1 MSDEKF
7 QYWLSSFRKKFPE
20 IALILEKNL
29 PIESDSE
36 SREEQSIEIIEKTL
50 HQLEKRFDAIEIAIA
65 TLSSELK
72 NTNAH
77 LFMALK
83 GDVSE
88 IPVAWGMR
96 DKKGGI
102 YDCHYYEY
110 GDFVV
115 PLYAQPIDKFPEQKD
130 VLSKMQ
136 ERIDNLDRLFK
147 ASVFS
152 K

>member
-1 MSDEKF
+1 M
-7 QYWLSSFRKKFPE
+7 
-20 IALILEKNL
+20 
-29 PIESDSE
+29 
-36 SREEQSIEIIEKTL
+36 EIIEKAL

-83 GDVSE
+83 GEVSQ
-88 IPVAWGMR
+88 IPVAWGIR
-96 DKKGGI
+96 DKKGVI

-130 VLSKMQ
+130 VLLKMQ
-136 ERIDNLDRLFK
+136 ERIENLDHLFK
-147 ASVFS
+147 AIFFA